1 MNLFAQAAK
10 PLPAFIPREA
20 VIENLQL
27 YRSTPAQIAA
37 MLEAL
42 ADAMQSEHYRHE
54 GKVSDALH
62 DEGEQVADAA
72 STLRTALRNGE
83 GLHPPRCG
91 CDACIVA
98 RGEAQRDRE
107 LDETLLKAA

>member
-10 PLPAFIPREA
+10 PMPAFIPREA

-42 ADAMQSEHYRHE
+42 ADAMQSEHYRQE

-62 DEGEQVADAA
+62 DEGEQVADSA
-72 STLRTALRNGE
+72 STLRTALRGDE
-83 GLHPPRCG
+83 GQHPARCA

>member
-10 PLPAFIPREA
+10 PMPAFIPREA
-20 VIENLQL
+20 LIENLQL

-54 GKVSDALH
+54 GKISDALH

-72 STLRTALRNGE
+72 ASLRTAFANDE
-83 GLHPPRCG
+83 NLHSARCA

-107 LDETLLKAA
+107 LDESLLKAA